1 MMDAELRTLLRQ
13 ASAEAIA
20 AIREADPDR
29 AAAHQ
34 ARAVIHSAE
43 AVRRLAQAPRPDQG
57 RGSGEARHALRA
69 ASLGDW
75 QAGGSVGQSR
85 PVRV

>member
-1 MMDAELRTLLRQ
+1 
-13 ASAEAIA
+13 
-20 AIREADPDR
+20 
-29 AAAHQ
+29 
-34 ARAVIHSAE
+34 VIHSAE

-57 RGSGEARHALRA
+57 RGSGEARHAPRA